1 MMIQHIVQYVA
12 IPLVAC
18 ILMPGVLFCN
28 GVNGHAKSNDGLW
41 DVLWGDVVIGL
52 EDAAG
57 FYSAPLAWDGESVVH
72 AGVFSGATLL
82 AFAADDGL
90 RTEMVNVQHSSLN
103 RVFYSTELLG
113 QLRGWQYAC
122 GAMYATGWLAGDDE
136 VRVTGRLM
144 IESIIIGGVT
154 AIVVQTGLGRSRPF
168 VEKGAFDFNPFTTK
182 EKHLAFP
189 SGHAV
194 VAFGMASVL
203 AERVDDPVFGVA
215 VYSLATIS
223 VVGRVYQDKHWLS
236 DIVVGSAIGLATGLY
251 VSHRQ
256 EQREQSSETLERE
269 RFSWNISPTLRGLQ
283 FTMNL

>member
-1 MMIQHIVQYVA
+1 MIQHIIQYVVL
-12 IPLVAC
+12 PLAAS

-28 GVNGHAKSNDGLW
+28 GVGGYSTNNENRW

-57 FYSAPLAWDGESVVH
+57 FYTAPFAWDGESVVH
-72 AGVFSGATLL
+72 ASVFSGATLL
-82 AFAADDGL
+82 AFAADGGL
-90 RTEMVNVQHSSLN
+90 RKEMLTVQHSSLN
-103 RVFYSTELLG
+103 RVFYTTELLG

-168 VEKGAFDFNPFTTK
+168 VEKGAFDFNPFTTQ

-203 AERVDDPVFGVA
+203 AERVDEPVFDVA

-223 VVGRVYQDKHWLS
+223 VIGRVYQDKHWLS

-256 EQREQSSETLERE
+256 EQREQNSQTLKRE
-269 RFSWNISPTLRGLQ
+269 RFSWNISPTLQGLQ